1 MPDRKKTEVE
11 VTHSE
16 EEARTS
22 GSQAS
27 EDDPQE
33 TNAADVETEAAE
45 EVAEE
50 EELCEEEKLRRQVVE
65 LEDRHLRAVAE
76 FENYKKRTA
85 RQFEG
90 MIRSGNDKILIE
102 LLDVVDSFERARQHK
117 DGQSD
122 VSALSE
128 GMELIYNQMTTLLG
142 RYDVKP
148 IEAVGKPF
156 DPNLHEAIM
165 QVASDEYPEGIIAI
179 EISRGYGLAGRVIRH
194 SKVGVSKGAAK
205 EETAETGED
214 ES

>member
-1 MPDRKKTEVE
+1 MPAKKKIEVE

-16 EEARTS
+16 DETQTS
-22 GSQAS
+22 GNKAS

-33 TNAADVETEAAE
+33 TAAADVETEATG

-50 EELCEEEKLRRQVVE
+50 EELREEEKLRRQVAE

-90 MIRSGNDKILIE
+90 MFRSANDKILIE
-102 LLDVVDSFERARQHK
+102 LLDVVDSFERALQHK
-117 DGQSD
+117 DGNSD
-122 VSALSE
+122 VGALSE
-128 GMELIYNQMTTLLG
+128 GMELIYNQMTTLLA
-142 RYDVKP
+142 RYDVQP

-156 DPNLHEAIM
+156 DPNLHEALM
-165 QVASDEYPEGIIAI
+165 QVASDEYPEGTVTI
-179 EISRGYGLAGRVIRH
+179 EIGKGYELAGRVIRH

-205 EETAETGED
+205 EGTADTE
-214 ES
+214 ESES